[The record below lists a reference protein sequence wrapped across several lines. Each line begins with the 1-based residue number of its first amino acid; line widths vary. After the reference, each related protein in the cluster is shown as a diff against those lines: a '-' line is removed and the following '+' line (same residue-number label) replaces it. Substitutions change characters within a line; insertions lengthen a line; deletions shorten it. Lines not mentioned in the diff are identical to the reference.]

1 MPFQFCLKIQ
11 YKIFVGDQSHND
23 VSQLQT
29 DKSPEF
35 LSAGDISRMP
45 FEFDIF
51 NEPPEV
57 TSANGD
63 NLQMQANFDESLD
76 LASVFD
82 AQQFQNGFKLTELT
96 NADGHH
102 YEIYPEYVNSVHKT
116 NIHQVPIKNNVYKV
130 SQVHQ
135 QLSRLDSI
143 LSENQVMK
151 SQMSSSLNDHLNNLY
166 TTLDSYSSYFS
177 QLLGEL
183 EELNLHSSRNSN
195 ALQDRIDQYLAL
207 VPGVASSISQSSGK
221 LIISNKPIFWITSQS
236 LTNEGS
242 NHQTAPTNQDLMPD
256 YYL

>member
-1 MPFQFCLKIQ
+1 MSSVPVDELLTFTLN
-11 YKIFVGDQSHND
+11 VGDQSHND

-45 FEFDIF
+45 SEFDIF

-96 NADGHH
+96 NADGHQ
-102 YEIYPEYVNSVHKT
+102 YEIYPEYVNSVYKST
-116 NIHQVPIKNNVYKV
+116 IHQV

-143 LSENQVMK
+143 LSENKVMQ

-166 TTLDSYSSYFS
+166 TTLDSYSSYFN
-177 QLLGEL
+177 QLLGKLLIEPTIKQ
-183 EELNLHSSRNSN
+183 SG
-195 ALQDRIDQYLAL
+195 LA
-207 VPGVASSISQSSGK
+207 
-221 LIISNKPIFWITSQS
+221 
-236 LTNEGS
+236 
-242 NHQTAPTNQDLMPD
+242 
-256 YYL
+256 